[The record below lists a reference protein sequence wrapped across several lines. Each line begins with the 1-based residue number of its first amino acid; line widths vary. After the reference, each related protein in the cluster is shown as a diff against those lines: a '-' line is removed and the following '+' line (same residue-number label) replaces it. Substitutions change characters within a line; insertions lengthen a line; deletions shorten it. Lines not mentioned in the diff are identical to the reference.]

1 MKDLK
6 RSYDSHFTL
15 YHLFVT
21 IWSNEV
27 TVFLTVL
34 RTEAVRNERIKSSYG
49 IACSQTLYFLF
60 KDCRARVDLLTERGR
75 SRAVELSSVDRL
87 LQ

>member
-6 RSYDSHFTL
+6 RSCDSHYSL

-21 IWSNEV
+21 IRSNEF

-34 RTEAVRNERIKSSYG
+34 ITEAVRNERIKSSYG

-60 KDCRARVDLLTERGR
+60 KDCRARVDLLTESYR
-75 SRAVELSSVDRL
+75 SRTVELSSVDRL
-87 LQ
+87 LL